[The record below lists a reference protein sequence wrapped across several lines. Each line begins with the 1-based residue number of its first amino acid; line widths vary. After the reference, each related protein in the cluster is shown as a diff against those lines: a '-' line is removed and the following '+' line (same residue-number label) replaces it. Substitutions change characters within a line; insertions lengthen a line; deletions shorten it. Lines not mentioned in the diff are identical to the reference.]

1 MKLATLVVIVLQIF
15 SSNAIAAPWSGVSL
29 NIEDYSTDWN
39 FQTLERTADIRH
51 LNINMEEKTTTD
63 LSIGVN
69 IGQMSLRIYDKFT
82 AANTQKF
89 DLATLG
95 LYLRWPLILSD
106 HLFIQ
111 SRLSYQYNSGEDT
124 NITDPSKLEWDEFE
138 FLLGLGIRWQSV
150 RITPF
155 ATYFNL
161 DGDISNSSGTQ
172 LFESVEEVSPGIRFD
187 YFVDPT
193 AYVRLQIMGG
203 SKEGAYLIFAR
214 EY

>member
-1 MKLATLVVIVLQIF
+1 MKLAALVVIALQIF

-89 DLATLG
+89 DLAMTTRVLPLQRKPFKLGGAIISKKTGYAVLPLAHNAGEYWPRHSWIKWPGTIRVVIGEPIDPESKKPEEIILLVGDWINATCDKISDSRQLEKLG
-95 LYLRWPLILSD
+95 L
-106 HLFIQ
+106 
-111 SRLSYQYNSGEDT
+111 
-124 NITDPSKLEWDEFE
+124 K
-138 FLLGLGIRWQSV
+138 
-150 RITPF
+150 
-155 ATYFNL
+155 
-161 DGDISNSSGTQ
+161 
-172 LFESVEEVSPGIRFD
+172 
-187 YFVDPT
+187 
-193 AYVRLQIMGG
+193 
-203 SKEGAYLIFAR
+203 
-214 EY
+214 